1 MVKEIFAYVA
11 TSPQGT
17 GIATVKVG
25 DQIWLPLVAERR
37 EELEQLR
44 PVAGQLANVLQAKY
58 ESSINTAGVERS
70 VQGAQKIR
78 AVADSTRAANTPKSQ
93 VPLPGMPNGAAPTP
107 APQPTTPA
115 PQPTKKP

>member
-1 MVKEIFAYVA
+1 MAVNEIFAYVA

-44 PVAGQLANVLQAKY
+44 PVAGQLANVLQAPVSLVKFSAP
-58 ESSINTAGVERS
+58 EIMGEV
-70 VQGAQKIR
+70 K
-78 AVADSTRAANTPKSQ
+78 
-93 VPLPGMPNGAAPTP
+93 PGEFAP
-107 APQPTTPA
+107 APPPPA
-115 PQPTKKP
+115 

>member
-1 MVKEIFAYVA
+1 MAIKEVFAYVA

-44 PVAGQLANVLQAKY
+44 PVAGQLANVL
-58 ESSINTAGVERS
+58 GVPVSLVKFSNPEI
-70 VQGAQKIR
+70 VGEVK
-78 AVADSTRAANTPKSQ
+78 PGE
-93 VPLPGMPNGAAPTP
+93 VPSAPPPPP
-107 APQPTTPA
+107 A
-115 PQPTKKP
+115 